1 MSLPNMSAT
10 QAWLSL
16 IALSVSSTLL
26 AFFGATGVF
35 AGLVILG
42 LAWIKAQVIL
52 RVYLGLQDAP
62 SWGRGFALVLAIY
75 MIGIMGLAI
84 AAG

>member
-1 MSLPNMSAT
+1 MSIN
-10 QAWLSL
+10 QAWLTL
-16 IALSVSSTLL
+16 IALSLGSTVL
-26 AFFGATGVF
+26 AHFGTAGIL
-35 AGLVILG
+35 AGLAILA

-52 RVYLGLQDAP
+52 RVYLGLQQAP
-62 SWGRGFALVLAIY
+62 SWGRGFAMVLAIY